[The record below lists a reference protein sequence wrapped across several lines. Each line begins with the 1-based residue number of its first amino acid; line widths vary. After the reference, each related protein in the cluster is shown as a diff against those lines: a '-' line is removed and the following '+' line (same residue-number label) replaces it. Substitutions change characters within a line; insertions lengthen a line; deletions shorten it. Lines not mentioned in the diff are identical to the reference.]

1 MKTKIGLDFFP
12 VAVDWLDDN
21 KLTLF
26 IEEFGH
32 AGIGV
37 LVRLLGEI
45 YKNGYL
51 APWTE
56 RDRVKFA
63 RRADEPLERVTAMVD
78 LLVLDGFFD
87 KELASGDEPVLT
99 SRGIQDRWRYASTR
113 RAVREVDPRFN
124 LLTDCDQSER
134 KVPAYRKQSARNM
147 SAICQ
152 QDDHNMSA
160 TCTQDADNL
169 RRIATQTETETET
182 KQKQKKKTKA
192 PSGEVIFPQALD
204 TPEMRAAWERFV
216 AHRQAI
222 RKPYKTTEAQNEQ
235 LKRWASDPIGF
246 KAAISAA
253 IANEWQGL
261 HPQSEKNKNATT
273 GLLGREERAANLL
286 RKLAEEEH
294 GKQNG

>member
-1 MKTKIGLDFFP
+1 MKTKTGLDFFP

-45 YKNGYL
+45 YKNGYF

-56 RDRVKFA
+56 RDRIKFS

-87 KELASGDEPVLT
+87 RELAAGDEPVLT
-99 SRGIQDRWRYASTR
+99 SRGIQDRWRYASSR
-113 RAVREVDPRFN
+113 RAVKAVDPRLN
-124 LLTDCDQSER
+124 LLTDCEHDDS
-134 KVPAYRKQSARNM
+134 KP
-147 SAICQ
+147 SAICK
-152 QDDHNMSA
+152 QDASNVSAKCEQPVDKMSA
-160 TCTQDADNL
+160 DCKQIAYNL
-169 RRIATQTETETET
+169 RRIAVQTETETETETET
-182 KQKQKKKTKA
+182 KQKPRA
-192 PSGEVIFPQALD
+192 PSEDVVFPEPLD
-204 TPEMRAAWERFV
+204 TPEHRAAWARFV
-216 AHRQAI
+216 DHRRAI
-222 RKPYKTTEAQNEQ
+222 RKPYRTLEAQNEQ
-235 LKRWASDPIGF
+235 LRRWASDPIGF

-261 HPQSEKNKNATT
+261 HPQSGKNKNATT
-273 GLLGREERAANLL
+273 GLLGREERAAELL
-286 RKLAEEEH
+286 RKLAREEH
-294 GKQNG
+294 ESKNG